1 MSCSLALAAS
11 AIAQQPQEQASP
23 GKEQGRKEA
32 HQQQQQQQTTQQQS
46 GRRQHG
52 QKPAG
57 QQNAAVQNNGTGQQN
72 AAPANVEPTQKARGA
87 GKDKRG
93 RRGNAETNAAATNAS
108 PATNA
113 NANVTPG
120 GKQARQGKRGRDRAS
135 ETTNTGANAAATGA
149 ATTGSQT
156 NTAANTQT
164 NVNAG
169 GRGARKLDQ
178 QKLQTIKSQHQNFR
192 AEPRPNQVPAV
203 TFNQNHRIEG
213 AQQWQGARYEV
224 FRSYHPEY
232 HDQGWWHSHYTNIQL
247 IGGGYYFF
255 NNGYWYPAWGYDQSA
270 QYYAWDGPIY
280 VGHSAE
286 PPDRVI
292 ADVQA
297 ALKEEGYYTGEV
309 DGLLGPLTRQALS
322 EYQAEHSLPRTAV
335 IDEPTLDSLG
345 MS

>member
-52 QKPAG
+52 QKSAG

-72 AAPANVEPTQKARGA
+72 AAPANAEPTQKARGA
-87 GKDKRG
+87 GKEKRG
-93 RRGNAETNAAATNAS
+93 RGNAETNAATTNAS

-113 NANVTPG
+113 NANATPG
-120 GKQARQGKRGRDRAS
+120 GKQARQGKRGRNAAS
-135 ETTNTGANAAATGA
+135 ETTNTGANAAGAGA

-169 GRGARKLDQ
+169 GRRAQKLDQ
-178 QKLQTIKSQHQNFR
+178 QKVQTIKSQHQSFR

-203 TFNQNHRIEG
+203 TYNQNYRIEG
-213 AQQWQGARYEV
+213 AQQWQGAQYEV

-255 NNGYWYPAWGYDQSA
+255 NNGYWYPAWGYDPSA

-322 EYQAEHSLPRTAV
+322 EYQAEHGLTRTAA